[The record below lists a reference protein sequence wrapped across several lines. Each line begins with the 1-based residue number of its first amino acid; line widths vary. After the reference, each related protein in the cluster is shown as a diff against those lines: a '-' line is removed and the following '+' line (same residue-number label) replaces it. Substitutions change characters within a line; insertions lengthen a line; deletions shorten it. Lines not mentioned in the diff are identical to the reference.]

1 MKEPSLLIVLSEI
14 IKRQQDTIDRMQA
27 TLDRIV
33 AARYDRPIERS
44 SVPTVTESMPQ
55 WAMNDQGDSRPDPN
69 VQEIE
74 RQLGRI
80 ATATDAEWVNGE

>member
-1 MKEPSLLIVLSEI
+1 MTAVLAEI

-27 TLDRIV
+27 TLDKIV
-33 AARYDRPIERS
+33 TARYDRPLERNS
-44 SVPTVTESMPQ
+44 APTVTESMPQ

-69 VQEIE
+69 TQEIE

-80 ATATDAEWVNGE
+80 MSATDAEWVSGE

>member
-1 MKEPSLLIVLSEI
+1 MTAVLAEI

-33 AARYDRPIERS
+33 TVRYDRPVERS
-44 SVPTVTESMPQ
+44 SAATVTESMPQ

-69 VQEIE
+69 AQEIE

-80 ATATDAEWVNGE
+80 MTATDAEWVNVE

>member
-1 MKEPSLLIVLSEI
+1 MTAVLAEI

-33 AARYDRPIERS
+33 TARYDRPLERS
-44 SVPTVTESMPQ
+44 SAPTVTESMPP

-69 VQEIE
+69 TQEIE

-80 ATATDAEWVNGE
+80 MTATDAEWVSGE